1 MTWSG
6 KKNIK
11 KILLVG
17 DVGEWENGRHHI
29 GDESMFYYN
38 YKQLAATWS
47 FDIYA
52 TSRSISHWYIPAWRE
67 FLRIYFRDEVIGRLQ
82 LLFYSIFF
90 RLFPSS
96 TIPWDIAQ
104 TIKMV
109 DYILISWGGNLNS
122 IWSGHLY
129 FRFWIC
135 FLGRIYWKKIY
146 LSWQT
151 IWPLSIFDKRLF
163 NILIWW
169 CKLITIRDTTYS
181 IQHISYPLT
190 WIMFWLDDAFSSFNE
205 HIKKK
210 LEKSCILGDG
220 EEISRIGLSLHEPH
234 DAIYNHDLPRTI
246 ALLNTVLNWASFYI
260 IPHVSDKYNQ
270 GDISFMHQQM
280 PIGIDITL
288 FDYNTI
294 HSLATKTTATKEEI
308 IEFYTS
314 KMDYVLT
321 TRYHWAV
328 FAIKHGTI
336 PIMIARNN
344 YEYQK
349 FKWLLD
355 SLHLSH
361 LLSTLIISITWK
373 RSVKQHIQLIV
384 KTHQEI
390 KDTLHRAIENIQ
402 PEQLFI
408 PSFIKDHA

>member
-1 MTWSG
+1 MTWPS
-6 KKNIK
+6 KTNIK

-17 DVGEWENGRHHI
+17 DIGEWENGRYHI

-38 YKQLAATWS
+38 YKQLADTWS

-67 FLRIYFRDEVIGRLQ
+67 FLRIYFRDETIGILQ

-90 RLFPSS
+90 RLFSSS
-96 TIPWDIAQ
+96 TIPWHIVQ
-104 TIKMV
+104 TIKIA

-151 IWPLSIFDKRLF
+151 VWPLSIFDKRLL

-169 CKLITIRDTTYS
+169 CERIMLRDTTYS
-181 IQHISYPLT
+181 MQNISCPLT
-190 WIMFWLDDAFSSFNE
+190 WIMFWLDDAFASFSE
-205 HIKKK
+205 HVKKN
-210 LEKSCILGDG
+210 LEKHCIMKGG
-220 EEISRIGLSLHEPH
+220 EISRIGLSLHEPH
-234 DAIYNHDLPRTI
+234 DTIYNHDLPSAIT
-246 ALLNTVLNWASFYI
+246 LLNTALNWASFCI
-260 IPHVSDKYNQ
+260 IPHVFDKYNK

-280 PIGIDITL
+280 PMGIHITL
-288 FDYNTI
+288 LDYDTI
-294 HSLATKTTATKEEI
+294 NSLATQTTAREEEI

-336 PIMIARNN
+336 PIMIARND

-361 LLSTLIISITWK
+361 LLSTLIISITWEV
-373 RSVKQHIQLIV
+373 SIKQHIQLIV

-390 KDTLHRAIENIQ
+390 KDTLYRAIENIQ

-408 PSFIKDHA
+408 TSFIKDHA